1 MMSYVIGSLS
11 PDIFREWASPNLA
24 TYVFFFF
31 FELPP
36 PSLSGPGLVGVWAIA
51 VEEAA
56 GELSLGPSMAGLLG
70 TVQKS
75 SQLVLVLVPG
85 IFAPL
90 LRLLFHASSTIPFH
104 SSTLFGICLPISP
117 TLQ

>member
-1 MMSYVIGSLS
+1 
-11 PDIFREWASPNLA
+11 
-24 TYVFFFF
+24 
-31 FELPP
+31 
-36 PSLSGPGLVGVWAIA
+36 VGVWAIA

-56 GELSLGPSMAGLLG
+56 GELSLSLRPSMAGLLG

-90 LRLLFHASSTIPFH
+90 LRLLFHPSSTIPFH
-104 SSTLFGICLPISP
+104 SSTLSEYVYRSHLRYSEV
-117 TLQ
+117 LA